1 MTRRAIRIRG
11 GYGPGQAR
19 EGEQIWVVISKDKR
33 STALCH
39 RKGSRWEAIGASTCT
54 ANCLKAGETQVAG
67 EAMELFPGDYP
78 DDWAEALLTW
88 TKVHFPL
95 PDLWDIAP
103 DYSAVSDVVRDE
115 RLEGLRKFV
124 DHSGCDGRHSRGDVA
139 DIAALFEQVQP
150 DADEVLKLVDHVVFE
165 RVARFFI
172 AARDAHEFITYC

>member
-1 MTRRAIRIRG
+1 MGCDLKRQAVDGATPSERIPMGSDRSIHA
-11 GYGPGQAR
+11 YRKLVVLLTAR
-19 EGEQIWVVISKDKR
+19 HYLK
-33 STALCH
+33 
-39 RKGSRWEAIGASTCT
+39 ASETQT
-54 ANCLKAGETQVAG
+54 ANEDMTAE
-67 EAMELFPGDYP
+67 EAMSLFPGDYP
-78 DDWAEALLTW
+78 DDWVQALLAW

-103 DYSAVSDVVRDE
+103 DYSAVSDAVRDE

-124 DHSGCDGRHSRGDVA
+124 DHSDCDGRHSRGDVA

-150 DADEVLKLVDHVVFE
+150 DADEVLVRENHEWFE